1 MMKPVIGITPSPAD
15 HEFVESRFNC
25 DYTAAIE
32 AAGGIPIVLPPLY
45 TNVGE
50 LLSVVDGVLLAG
62 GGGDIGPQRYGDET
76 IHHTTSDVHDRR
88 DDLEIALVRAAI
100 TRGLP
105 LLSICRGS
113 QILNI
118 AFGGALYQ
126 DIPDQHGK
134 DVEHRQAHLGVDF
147 NEPSHAVTVQ
157 AGSLLARVYG
167 QSTIQVNSD
176 HHQASKTVGH
186 DLKAAGHASDGVI
199 ESVERPAS
207 QFVLGIQ
214 WHPELMFWKHG
225 EHLRPFTA
233 LVEAAID
240 FRESGI
246 RKNPR

>member
-1 MMKPVIGITPSPAD
+1 MMKPVIGITPSPVD

-126 DIPDQHGK
+126 DIPDQHGTG
-134 DVEHRQAHLGVDF
+134 R
-147 NEPSHAVTVQ
+147 
-157 AGSLLARVYG
+157 R
-167 QSTIQVNSD
+167 
-176 HHQASKTVGH
+176 ASPGTPRCRFQRTESC
-186 DLKAAGHASDGVI
+186 SDGTSRIVAGACVW
-199 ESVERPAS
+199 SVYDS
-207 QFVLGIQ
+207 
-214 WHPELMFWKHG
+214 G
-225 EHLRPFTA
+225 EF
-233 LVEAAID
+233 
-240 FRESGI
+240 
-246 RKNPR
+246 